1 MSQFGSLSSL
11 TGTHFA
17 TLLVMRIVQRLF
29 PRILLACAAF
39 LLLVMPKLGLAMD
52 RICEVFEAPETFRG
66 ILKYQSPTEPPQMCV
81 SFTMKSWLGFGKR
94 QGPQSFLAQC
104 TSNTAVPVRG
114 ALPPCLTDDYVQLA
128 HKSLVVAG
136 DCFDVDPRYLIP
148 KIKGESGFL
157 HAAFGRGSDA
167 GTGQLTGGALSD
179 LRQNLGKFRREV
191 ESKRDRPSCALILK
205 HWNVIATNVLAKPE
219 NRCAALSW
227 PENPLKNTV
236 LTVMFYRHLENLVDE
251 EMTSLGV
258 YALLKRAGLDERY
271 FASLSGILS
280 NLAYN
285 SGSRQGVI
293 LLREFLNARL
303 KSDTNPVVSRN
314 DFNFKSDISWINH
327 QRDWKSIPVSK
338 LTFPGYVKIHMQVGH
353 PGYLG
358 DLMKQ
363 IYHLNNALPEHHLCS
378 PKYIE
383 GFLAL

>member
-1 MSQFGSLSSL
+1 M
-11 TGTHFA
+11 GTHFA
-17 TLLVMRIVQRLF
+17 RSYVVRIVVSMLL
-29 PRILLACAAF
+29 RIILACAAPMF
-39 LLLVMPKLGLAMD
+39 FMKPQLGLAMANK
-52 RICEVFEAPETFRG
+52 CEVFEVPETFRG
-66 ILKYQSPTEPPQMCV
+66 ILNYQSPTEPPQMCV

-94 QGPQSFLAQC
+94 QGPQTFLAQC
-104 TSNTAVPVRG
+104 ASNTGAPVRG
-114 ALPPCLTDDYVQLA
+114 ALPPCLTDDYVRLA
-128 HKSLVVAG
+128 HKSLAVAG

-191 ESKRDRPSCALILK
+191 ESKRDRPSCSLILK

-219 NRCAALSW
+219 NRCSALSW

-251 EMTSLGV
+251 EMTSNGV
-258 YALLKRAGLDERY
+258 YALLRRAGLHERY
-271 FASLSGILS
+271 FGSLGGILS

-293 LLREFLNARL
+293 LLRDFLHARL
-303 KSDTNPVVSRN
+303 NSDNPVVSPN

-327 QRDWKSIPVSK
+327 QRDWKSIPISR